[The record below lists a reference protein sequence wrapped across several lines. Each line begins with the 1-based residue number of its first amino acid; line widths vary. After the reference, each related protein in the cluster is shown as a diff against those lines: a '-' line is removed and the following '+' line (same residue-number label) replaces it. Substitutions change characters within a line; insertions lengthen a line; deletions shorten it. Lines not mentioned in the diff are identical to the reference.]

1 MNMEALTKWIGSKGK
16 YLEEILPLIPR
27 DVKRYYE
34 PFVGGG
40 SMFLAMPEVE
50 RYIIGQP
57 CKELMT
63 MYREAQQAEPDFMGH
78 LRNFNAAWKNIAKQ
92 CQKHSAELRKL
103 YADFPE
109 GKNYDYLE
117 YVHTLN
123 PLLEQISYD
132 AVFPANYGQKVLF
145 EMEKRHHFTT
155 RKTQSIGHKLKTP
168 EALDKFILTSQKAAV
183 YEYLMELFNLGG
195 MNRALKSAVL
205 LFLLEFSSNGQYA
218 LDEDGEFRPS
228 YGGSLQ
234 NDRSLD
240 RAINLIE
247 GQEFRTRMDKT
258 EFHALEMGSLFM
270 KIRPQKDDFLLVDPP
285 IGRLERK
292 VGANTFSA
300 GDMEVVLNLLEGCK
314 GRWMLLV
321 KKVDMSSRLSVMLLD
336 HYSQPLGPEKELFAI
351 MNYDP
356 EKQ

>member
-57 CKELMT
+57 CKELMI
-63 MYREAQQAEPDFMGH
+63 MYREAQQAETDFMGH

-218 LDEDGEFRPS
+218 LDEEGEFRPS

-240 RAINLIE
+240 RVIKLIE
-247 GQEFRTRMDKT
+247 GPEFRARMAKT
-258 EFHALEMGSLFM
+258 EFHALDFYNLIR
-270 KIRPQKDDFLLVDPP
+270 KIRPQNEDFFLIDPP

-292 VGANTFSA
+292 VGAHTFSTA
-300 GDMEVVLNLLEGCK
+300 DLDGVVNQLRFCK
-314 GRWMLLV
+314 GRWMLLI
-321 KKVDMSSRLSVMLLD
+321 KKIDMNSDLSMMLMD
-336 HYSQPLGPEKELFAI
+336 HPSKLMGPDKDLFAI
-351 MNYDP
+351 MNYNP
-356 EKQ
+356 EK

>member
-1 MNMEALTKWIGSKGK
+1 MEALTKWIGSKGK

-27 DVKRYYE
+27 DAKRYYE

-40 SMFLAMPEVE
+40 SMFLAMPEME

-63 MYREAQQAEPDFMGH
+63 LYREAQQAEPDFMGH

-92 CQKHSAELRKL
+92 CQKHSADLRKL

-155 RKTQSIGHKLKTP
+155 RKTQSIGHKLKTH

-218 LDEDGEFRPS
+218 LDEEGEFRPS

-240 RAINLIE
+240 RVINLIE
-247 GQEFRTRMDKT
+247 GPEFRERMAKT
-258 EFHALEMGSLFM
+258 EFHALDFYNLIR
-270 KIRPQKDDFLLVDPP
+270 KIRPQSEDFFLIDPP

-292 VGANTFSA
+292 VGAHTFSTA
-300 GDMEVVLNLLEGCK
+300 DLDGVVNQLRFCK
-314 GRWMLLV
+314 GRWMLLI
-321 KKVDMSSRLSVMLLD
+321 KKIDMNSDLSMMLMD
-336 HYSQPLGPEKELFAI
+336 HPSKLMGPDKDLFAI
-351 MNYDP
+351 MNYNP
-356 EKQ
+356 EK

>member
-40 SMFLAMPEVE
+40 SMFLAMPEVG

-155 RKTQSIGHKLKTP
+155 RKTIS
-168 EALDKFILTSQKAAV
+168 
-183 YEYLMELFNLGG
+183 
-195 MNRALKSAVL
+195 
-205 LFLLEFSSNGQYA
+205 
-218 LDEDGEFRPS
+218 
-228 YGGSLQ
+228 
-234 NDRSLD
+234 
-240 RAINLIE
+240 
-247 GQEFRTRMDKT
+247 
-258 EFHALEMGSLFM
+258 
-270 KIRPQKDDFLLVDPP
+270 
-285 IGRLERK
+285 
-292 VGANTFSA
+292 
-300 GDMEVVLNLLEGCK
+300 
-314 GRWMLLV
+314 
-321 KKVDMSSRLSVMLLD
+321 
-336 HYSQPLGPEKELFAI
+336 
-351 MNYDP
+351 
-356 EKQ
+356 

>member
-1 MNMEALTKWIGSKGK
+1 MEALTKWIGSKGK

-57 CKELMT
+57 CKELMI
-63 MYREAQQAEPDFMGH
+63 MYREAQQAETDFMGH

-218 LDEDGEFRPS
+218 LDEEGEFRPS

-240 RAINLIE
+240 RVIKLIE
-247 GQEFRTRMDKT
+247 GPEFRARMAKT
-258 EFHALEMGSLFM
+258 EFHALDFYNLIR
-270 KIRPQKDDFLLVDPP
+270 KIRPQNEDFFLIDPP

-292 VGANTFSA
+292 VGAHTFSTA
-300 GDMEVVLNLLEGCK
+300 DLDGVVNQLRFCK
-314 GRWMLLV
+314 GRWMLLI
-321 KKVDMSSRLSVMLLD
+321 KKIDMNSDLSMMLMD
-336 HYSQPLGPEKELFAI
+336 HPSKLMGPDKDLFAI
-351 MNYDP
+351 MNYNP
-356 EKQ
+356 EK